1 MPQHVVRR
9 LLAAG
14 AVAAVL
20 ATGPVQA
27 QGGPQETGAFLR
39 WLGSVQ
45 KQAFLVLR
53 LWPVQAIYGEQG
65 LLIDPNGNTAPSPA
79 STTAPS
85 PQPGT
90 DQGHLID
97 PNG

>member
-1 MPQHVVRR
+1 MRIVHR

-27 QGGPQETGAFLR
+27 QAGPQETGAFLR

-45 KQAFLVLR
+45 EQALRVLH
-53 LWPVQAIYGEQG
+53 LWPEQDLLAG
-65 LLIDPNGNTAPSPA
+65 L
-79 STTAPS
+79 
-85 PQPGT
+85 
-90 DQGHLID
+90 
-97 PNG
+97 